1 MTKNI
6 KIALYIVIVC
16 LLLPV
21 KVYAQQTTVVTG
33 IVTDSL
39 THEPLSYVS
48 VFLKGTQVGGMTD
61 ENGKYSL
68 RTTGNCTEVV
78 FSF

>member
-48 VFLKGTQVGGMTD
+48 VFLKGTQVGGMTVNILCVRQATAQRLYFRLWD
-61 ENGKYSL
+61 M
-68 RTTGNCTEVV
+68 
-78 FSF
+78 